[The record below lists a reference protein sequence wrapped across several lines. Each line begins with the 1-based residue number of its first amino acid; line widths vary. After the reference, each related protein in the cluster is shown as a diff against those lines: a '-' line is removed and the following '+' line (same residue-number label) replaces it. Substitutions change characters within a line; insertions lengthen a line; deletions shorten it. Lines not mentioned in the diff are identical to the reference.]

1 MAPERRTFPERA
13 GALRD
18 AVEGRA
24 HPIGVST
31 AKPRL
36 RSYHDHVQGKHP
48 SLGDQH
54 IAITMYSVD
63 QTKQLST
70 GCAIGLF
77 GEA

>member
-1 MAPERRTFPERA
+1 M
-13 GALRD
+13 
-18 AVEGRA
+18 
-24 HPIGVST
+24 IMYKVST
-31 AKPRL
+31 
-36 RSYHDHVQGKHP
+36 P

-63 QTKQLST
+63 QTKQLFT

>member
-1 MAPERRTFPERA
+1 MFPERA

-48 SLGDQH
+48 LSWWSAHRYHDVF
-54 IAITMYSVD
+54 VD
-63 QTKQLST
+63 QTKQPST